1 MVLRFFGREPKSV
14 FGFLGQE
21 ENSATFSVGWALSK
35 SPSFL
40 AAFVRKLADGLCLD
54 HESGKL
60 QRHEVDGG
68 FTDIEL
74 RCKGACHPTR
84 PTRTDRE
91 AGFDAGRCSLD
102 TIQLLF
108 QLCEAIADLAA
119 IEIEIA
125 RAGASLPLAAR
136 RTTPAGAATRTSTAR
151 SPPAASPSG
160 CAHDEGRIFFP
171 RNCLILAKFRRRRDG
186 KIATR
191 RFVFLPP
198 GPYLLRRQSRM

>member
-54 HESGKL
+54 HENVAIEL
-60 QRHEVDGG
+60 QRQEVDGG

-84 PTRTDRE
+84 PTR
-91 AGFDAGRCSLD
+91 S
-102 TIQLLF
+102 
-108 QLCEAIADLAA
+108 
-119 IEIEIA
+119 
-125 RAGASLPLAAR
+125 
-136 RTTPAGAATRTSTAR
+136 
-151 SPPAASPSG
+151 
-160 CAHDEGRIFFP
+160 
-171 RNCLILAKFRRRRDG
+171 
-186 KIATR
+186 
-191 RFVFLPP
+191 
-198 GPYLLRRQSRM
+198 